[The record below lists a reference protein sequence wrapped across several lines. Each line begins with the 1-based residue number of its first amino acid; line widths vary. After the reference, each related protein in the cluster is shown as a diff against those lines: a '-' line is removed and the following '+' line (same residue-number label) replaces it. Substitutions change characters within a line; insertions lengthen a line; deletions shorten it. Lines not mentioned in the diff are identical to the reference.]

1 MAIKLLIFY
10 ALLGVVKSGLLFCQ
24 NFSKTSI
31 KIMKTTLLLLGTW
44 VSASL
49 LTTQAQ
55 INTPAPSPSATVS
68 QAVGLGKATIEYS
81 RPSLK
86 GRKMFGTPLAPYGQ
100 VWRTGANKIPN
111 LILTQDVEMEGNK
124 VAAGTYGIFTIPAES
139 EWTIIVSKNPNQ
151 WGAYDYKQ
159 ADDLLRFKVKSE
171 ALPRTEEY
179 FTMEFSDFTP
189 TSAKIVIRWEN
200 TQVKFGISQNPDALI
215 MADIKAKTTATDVSS
230 DTYFG
235 AADYYYQTNR
245 DLNQALEWANKVVEK
260 EKEYWTYYLRGKIA
274 AKLGKC
280 DVAVADAQTGLE
292 LAKKANDGA
301 YIVNHTNVLK
311 ACGK

>member
-1 MAIKLLIFY
+1 
-10 ALLGVVKSGLLFCQ
+10 
-24 NFSKTSI
+24 
-31 KIMKTTLLLLGTW
+31 MKTIQWMLGMMLTATTLT
-44 VSASL
+44 VS
-49 LTTQAQ
+49 AQ
-55 INTPAPSPSATVS
+55 INTPAPSPAATVT
-68 QAVGLGKATIEYS
+68 QGIGLGKATIEYS

-86 GRKMFGTPLAPYGQ
+86 GRKIFGTPLAPYTQ

-111 LILTQDVEMEGNK
+111 LTLTQEVEIEGNK
-124 VAAGTYGIFTIPAES
+124 VAAGTYGIFTIPTEN
-139 EWTIIVSKNPNQ
+139 EWTIILSKNPNQ

-159 ADDLLRFKVKSE
+159 ADDLLRFKVK
-171 ALPRTEEY
+171 ADKLTKTEEH

-189 TSAKIVIRWEN
+189 TSAKVVIRWEN
-200 TQVKFGISQNPDALI
+200 TQVKFGISQDPDALI
-215 MADIKAKTTATDVSS
+215 MADIKTKTSANEVSS

-245 DLNQALEWANKVVEK
+245 DLNQAFEWANKVVEK

-274 AKLGKC
+274 AKIGKC
-280 DVAVADAQTGLE
+280 DVAVADAQKGLE

-301 YIVNHTNVLK
+301 YILNHTNVLK